1 MAEAEL
7 LKGKTIGGLREWARV
22 GTVAG
27 TGGIRSCVPLKDTDF
42 VYERWR
48 VFAGVE
54 HRNGMTYLR
63 F

>member
-1 MAEAEL
+1 M
-7 LKGKTIGGLREWARV
+7 

-48 VFAGVE
+48 VFAG
-54 HRNGMTYLR
+54 G
-63 F
+63 